1 MQQYAVRA
9 YDETGALHTFS
20 RRMPS
25 ERELRVQLA
34 KDNFV
39 IGVIKRVEGDVQG
52 VDPAYSEIK
61 AKFIEQIAFFKQH
74 SVQPDTAVQSLLTMF
89 GKTPIK
95 PMEHLKIFL
104 SRISGGQRRSLRAA
118 LVEVINA
125 IQSSATY
132 AEALEKAPDIFSSDE
147 ITLLMISENRASQLQ
162 TFSSVSMQL
171 HRDAAINNKI
181 NVALRYPKLLGAAVL
196 VSVYIYFQMILPI
209 LRRFFHD
216 QHEQLIFPLNVMI
229 AIADFV
235 SNPLYAALTV
245 VVLALIAAL
254 FIIQLRTNPEMQ
266 YRFDLASMNM
276 PLFGRIIRDKRLVRM
291 FYSLKLMTE
300 NGREKEALDAA
311 IGTARGPVFRDAL
324 KRAAQRFSS
333 GSAGSGIAE
342 ALEDEDLL
350 FDPVLIETLRIRQ
363 HKAALPQAYQA
374 LIAMLEDRIDLEI
387 TGLPKVIESMAGVM
401 FAGMIGFM
409 AYVYLV
415 PSSYAVAHVH

>member
-9 YDETGALHTFS
+9 YDAAGTLHPFS

-25 ERELRVQLA
+25 ERELRVQLT
-34 KDNFV
+34 KDGFV
-39 IGVIKRVEGDVQG
+39 IGSIKRVEGDVTG

-74 SVQPDTAVQSLLTMF
+74 SVQTDTAVQSLMTMF
-89 GKTPIK
+89 GKTPIT

-104 SRISGGQRRSLRAA
+104 SRLTRGNRRSLRAA
-118 LVEVINA
+118 LIEVINA
-125 IQSSATY
+125 IPSSATY

-162 TFSSVSMQL
+162 TFSSVAMQL
-171 HRDAAINNKI
+171 HRDAAINNKV
-181 NVALRYPKLLGAAVL
+181 NVALRYPKILGAGVL
-196 VSVYIYFQMILPI
+196 VSVFIYFRMILPI
-209 LRRFFHD
+209 LRRFFQD
-216 QHEQLIFPLNVMI
+216 QHEQLIFPLNAMI
-229 AIADFV
+229 AIADFIA
-235 SNPLYAALTV
+235 NPLYAGITF
-245 VVLALIAAL
+245 VVLALLIAA
-254 FIIQLRTNPEMQ
+254 FIFQLRTNPEMQ

-276 PLFGRIIRDKRLVRM
+276 PLFGRIVRDKRLVRM

-324 KRAAQRFSS
+324 KRSAQRLAS
-333 GSAGSGIAE
+333 GSDGSGIAE
-342 ALEDEDLL
+342 ALEDETVL

-363 HKAALPQAYQA
+363 HKAKLPEAYQS

-387 TGLPKVIESMAGVM
+387 SGLPKAIESMAGLT
-401 FAGMIGFM
+401 FAAMIGFM